1 MVHVRSWH
9 ARMARRA
16 RAVEQKIVS
25 PTWLPISL
33 QSLIPETHT
42 ADVLLEY
49 FASPVEPVLSFASIP
64 ADTLEPAYVSMDL
77 WSTDLHLS
85 GPSLSEWRKEEEE
98 EGAKTQLE
106 YDDFS
111 KSVPIAVQLS
121 SPELSVRTRVA
132 AVSIESASPVKGRT
146 LQDTKTQLDYDDFS
160 KSVVASAPS
169 SDAESS
175 RDGDTSQS
183 LMPHIPAPIPEAEEG
198 VEEHDCDDSSNQVQ
212 TRMPRLRVQSNA
224 QVASSSETNDQAASS
239 SPSKAHGPSEY
250 DCIAST
256 SGHQNLVPQGA
267 VVSNLATPVQ
277 QVSSSEEAVSDDSDA
292 DSDASFH
299 AWDAMATQRQRS
311 NFYLKQAALNRMC
324 EDLAREGEEDMEIGR
339 FWEMCR
345 LDKLRMHRIAGWCFG
360 RWRCLTFYSSGA
372 ERLLEERMKRH
383 LRNLRA
389 TFWP

>member
-9 ARMARRA
+9 ARMVRRA
-16 RAVEQKIVS
+16 RAVEKKIVS

-49 FASPVEPVLSFASIP
+49 FASPVEPVLSFANIP
-64 ADTLEPAYVSMDL
+64 AATLEPAYVSMDL

-85 GPSLSEWRKEEEE
+85 GPSLSEWRTEEEE

-106 YDDFS
+106 YEDFS

-146 LQDTKTQLDYDDFS
+146 LQDTKAQLDYDDFS

-198 VEEHDCDDSSNQVQ
+198 VEEHDCDD
-212 TRMPRLRVQSNA
+212 
-224 QVASSSETNDQAASS
+224 
-239 SPSKAHGPSEY
+239 
-250 DCIAST
+250 
-256 SGHQNLVPQGA
+256 
-267 VVSNLATPVQ
+267 
-277 QVSSSEEAVSDDSDA
+277 

-383 LRNLRA
+383 RRNLRA

>member
-49 FASPVEPVLSFASIP
+49 FASPVEPVLSFANIP
-64 ADTLEPAYVSMDL
+64 AATLEPAYVSMDL

-132 AVSIESASPVKGRT
+132 AVSIESASPVKRRT
-146 LQDTKTQLDYDDFS
+146 LQDTKAQLDYDDFS

-212 TRMPRLRVQSNA
+212 TQRPRLRVQSSA
-224 QVASSSETNDQAASS
+224 QVASSSQSNDQAASS
-239 SPSKAHGPSEY
+239 SH
-250 DCIAST
+250 
-256 SGHQNLVPQGA
+256 
-267 VVSNLATPVQ
+267 
-277 QVSSSEEAVSDDSDA
+277 DSDA
-292 DSDASFH
+292 DSDASFR

-389 TFWP
+389 TFCP